1 MEIIVAALLAVVA
14 ALALG
19 FVLKSGETQRR
30 IAAETRLAEAE
41 KRVAELTASGDSAA
55 AARLTAETELAAARQ
70 RVADGEQRVAEFER
84 VKAAHLAAET
94 ELATARERIANG
106 ETRIAEYE
114 HLKEESLQ
122 AARAAVLTTA
132 QEVSSKLLEDH
143 KRENA
148 EAKEEA
154 TKRVATYSETV
165 MKQMETLLGTISAID
180 GRVQQHNKVLDTVWR
195 SLTNPSGAGQ
205 LAEVGLAN
213 TLKAFGLEQG
223 RDFQLQ
229 FSTQDEEGRR
239 LRPDAV
245 VFLPSNGVMVIDSKA
260 SKFLLEIASAEGTER
275 EAEAYRSL
283 ARTMNMHLKAL
294 GEKDYASAIRSA
306 WRESGREHEVAR
318 IVSVMYLPNEAAL
331 DKLTHADAEFL
342 HSARSRGIYL
352 AGPTTLHCLISLASA
367 EINLERQVEN
377 QQRIVAAAEALID
390 GLSGALVH
398 VANVGKNL
406 SSAAEAFSKFAGST
420 NRFVLGRARKLAAM
434 GLEPGKRLPPN
445 LPVFQVTQLNQVIE
459 GQATEDPELPITQ
472 RRPRLISE
480 SE

>member
-1 MEIIVAALLAVVA
+1 METILLILLALA
-14 ALALG
+14 AAATLALW
-19 FVLKSGETQRR
+19 LKSREAQRR

-41 KRVAELTASGDSAA
+41 KRVSELAAAGEAAA
-55 AARLTAETELAAARQ
+55 AARRAAETELAAARQ
-70 RVADGEQRVAEFER
+70 RLADTEQRMADSER
-84 VKAAHLAAET
+84 LHQEMLTAAKAALLE
-94 ELATARERIANG
+94 G
-106 ETRIAEYE
+106 G
-114 HLKEESLQ
+114 
-122 AARAAVLTTA
+122 A
-132 QEVSSKLLEDH
+132 QLSSKLLEDH

-148 EAKEEA
+148 ESKEQAE
-154 TKRVATYSETV
+154 KRIGSASETFL
-165 MKQMETLLGTISAID
+165 KQVESLAGAVAALE
-180 GRVQQHNKVLDTVWR
+180 GRIQANDKVIDTVWR
-195 SLTNPSGAGQ
+195 SLSNPSGAGQ

-229 FSTQDEEGRR
+229 FTTQDEEGRR

-245 VFLPSNGVMVIDSKA
+245 VFLPSNGVMVIESKA
-260 SKFLLEIASAEGTER
+260 SKFLLDIAAAEGTER
-275 EAEAYRSL
+275 EADAYRNL
-283 ARTMNMHLKAL
+283 ARTMTQHLRAL
-294 GEKDYASAIRSA
+294 GEKDYANAIRTA
-306 WRESGREHEVAR
+306 WRESGREHEVTR

-331 DKLTHADAEFL
+331 DKLNRADAEFL
-342 HSARSRGIYL
+342 HSARARGIYL

-445 LPVFQVTQLNQVIE
+445 LPVFQVTQLDQVID
-459 GQATEDPELPITQ
+459 GQATEDREAELPISP

-480 SE
+480 

>member
-1 MEIIVAALLAVVA
+1 METIIIILLAVA
-14 ALALG
+14 AAAALG
-19 FVLKSGETQRR
+19 FVLKSRETQRR
-30 IAAETRLAEAE
+30 IAAETRLDEAE
-41 KRVAELTASGDSAA
+41 KRIAELIAVSDSTA
-55 AARLTAETELAAARQ
+55 AARRAAETELAAARQ
-70 RVADGEQRVAEFER
+70 RIADGEARLADFER
-84 VKAAHLAAET
+84 LHQEMLTATKAALLE
-94 ELATARERIANG
+94 G
-106 ETRIAEYE
+106 G
-114 HLKEESLQ
+114 
-122 AARAAVLTTA
+122 A
-132 QEVSSKLLEDH
+132 QLSSKLLEDH

-148 EAKEEA
+148 ESKDENE
-154 TKRVATYSETV
+154 KRVGAASETFL
-165 MKQMETLLGTISAID
+165 KQVEALAGAVAALE
-180 GRVQQHNKVLDTVWR
+180 GRIQANDKVIDTVWR

-229 FSTQDEEGRR
+229 FTTQDEEGRR

-260 SKFLLEIASAEGTER
+260 SKFLLDIAATEGTER
-275 EAEAYRSL
+275 EAEAYRNL
-283 ARTMNMHLKAL
+283 ARTMNGHLKAL
-294 GEKDYASAIRSA
+294 GEKDYANAIRSA
-306 WRESGREHEVAR
+306 WRESGREHEVTR

-331 DKLTHADAEFL
+331 DKLNRADAEFL
-342 HSARSRGIYL
+342 HNARARGIYL

-398 VANVGKNL
+398 VATVGKNL

-459 GQATEDPELPITQ
+459 GQATEEREAELPIGPT
-472 RRPRLISE
+472 RPRLISE
-480 SE
+480 